1 MINTLPSPKTQ
12 QKAKKIGRGIGTGT
26 GGHTSGRGGKGQ
38 TARGGHKS
46 PRPGFEGGQNPI
58 NRRLPKLKGTAS
70 KGHGFTGRGS
80 FMAIQRNAPV
90 QLSHLEE
97 AVIESKNPEVDIT
110 KLVEYGLISPKFHKE
125 LTVKVLFDKEIKAT
139 INLKGVPVS
148 KSAKV
153 AIEKAGGTVE

>member
-1 MINTLPSPKTQ
+1 MIETLPSPKTK
-12 QKAKKIGRGIGTGT
+12 QKAKKIGRGIGSGV

-58 NRRLPKLKGTAS
+58 NRRLPLMRGTPS
-70 KGHGFTGRGS
+70 KGHGHTGRGS

-90 QLSHLEE
+90 KLSLLEE
-97 AVIESKNPEVDIT
+97 AVLESKNPEVSIQT
-110 KLVEYGLISPKFHKE
+110 LAEYGLISPKFHKE
-125 LTVKVLFDKEIKAT
+125 LVVKVLFDKEIKAT
-139 INLKGVPVS
+139 INLKGVAAS
-148 KSAKV
+148 KSAKA

>member
-1 MINTLPSPKTQ
+1 MIDTLPSPKTK
-12 QKAKKIGRGIGTGT
+12 QKAKKIGRGLGTGT

-58 NRRLPKLKGTAS
+58 NRRLPLMRGTPS

-90 QLSHLEE
+90 QLSELEE
-97 AVIESKNPEVDIT
+97 AVKESKNADVDIS
-110 KLVEYGLISPKFHKE
+110 KLAEYGLISPKFHKE
-125 LTVKVLFDKEIKAT
+125 LVVKVLFDKEIKT
-139 INLKGVPVS
+139 TMNLKGIAVS
-148 KSAKV
+148 KTAKE
-153 AIEKAGGTVE
+153 AIEKAGGKVE